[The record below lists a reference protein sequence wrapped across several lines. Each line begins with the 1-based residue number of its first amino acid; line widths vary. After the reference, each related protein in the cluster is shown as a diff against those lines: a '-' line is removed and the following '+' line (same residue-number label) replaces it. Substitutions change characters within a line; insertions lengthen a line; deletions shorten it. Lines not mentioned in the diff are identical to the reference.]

1 MLTFLGNFIVNHWIG
16 LAIIGGILTSTGAA
30 GAAGSNAKKSTEKFL
45 DEQRKLAEEQEK
57 GEKES

>member
-1 MLTFLGNFIVNHWIG
+1 MLTFLGNFIINHWIG
-16 LAIIGGILTSTGAA
+16 LAILGGILTSTGAA
-30 GAAGSNAKKSTEKFL
+30 GAAGSSAKKSTEKFL